1 MTVIAAAATL
11 TYVAVTTHAAE
22 TANGLLSKESPDI
35 VLNGPPIN
43 FTADQQDIDIQIDPS
58 DALPA
63 NGTVSIDTTGAT
75 DSDMNGF
82 PPLGT
87 SVIIQNDT
95 VTVTNQPVTIGNP
108 IPVSS
113 DGGGGGGGGDVSGS
127 SGDEGGD

>member
-1 MTVIAAAATL
+1 MQKKQFVSLLIVIAAT
-11 TYVAVTTHAAE
+11 TTFVAVTTHATT
-22 TANGLLSKESPDI
+22 TAYGLLSKEPPGI
-35 VLNGPPIN
+35 VVNGPPIN
-43 FTADQQDIDIQIDPS
+43 FTADQQDIDIQVDPS

-63 NGTVSIDTTGAT
+63 NGTVSISTLGAT

-95 VTVTNQPVTIGNP
+95 VTVTNKPVIIGAP
-108 IPVSS
+108 PAPSS
-113 DGGGGGGGGDVSGS
+113 SGDSS